1 MNTKTTFL
9 RHLAFYSE
17 NFEREKIMIAVLKII
32 QVFLLATVK
41 YFITFPFALLI
52 GLNFKQTL
60 ISVTLGG
67 IVGFFFFYHLSGF
80 AIRRFHHVK
89 SIVRKYAPPIVRLK
103 YRHLI
108 LWRKKVTGE
117 RVFSKRNRLIVKF
130 RSKFGLPGII
140 ILSPVI
146 LSIPIGAFLLNKYYS
161 KHKFAM
167 PYMVLSIIS
176 WTAVFVAFALIFP
189 HLIVR

>member
-1 MNTKTTFL
+1 MV
-9 RHLAFYSE
+9 
-17 NFEREKIMIAVLKII
+17 AVLKII

-41 YFITFPFALLI
+41 YILTFPFALLI
-52 GLNFKQTL
+52 GLNFEQTI

-67 IVGFFFFYHLSGF
+67 LVGFFFFYHFSGF
-80 AIRRFHHVK
+80 AIRQFHHVK
-89 SIVRKYAPPIVRLK
+89 TFLRKIMPAIIHFK
-103 YRHLI
+103 YRELKE
-108 LWRKKVTGE
+108 WRKQITGE
-117 RVFSKRNRLIVKF
+117 RVFSRKNRFIVRF
-130 RSKFGLPGII
+130 RSKFGLPGIV

-167 PYMVLSIIS
+167 SYMVLSILS

-189 HLIVR
+189 NLVK